1 MGAGRGTQGD
11 HVIAIYGYGDG
22 DGDGY
27 GHGDGSGDGH
37 GYGDGHGDGYGYGA
51 AGYPEQGIGGP
62 RAALASCAAREQI
75 EGASIADLIALA
87 VA

>member
-1 MGAGRGTQGD
+1 
-11 HVIAIYGYGDG
+11 VSAIYGDGYGDG
-22 DGDGY
+22 RRQHRRPDRPRYGSGY
-27 GHGDGSGDGH
+27 GDGH
-37 GYGDGHGDGYGYGA
+37 GYGHGHGDGDGYGYGA

>member
-1 MGAGRGTQGD
+1 
-11 HVIAIYGYGDG
+11 VSAIYGDGYGDG
-22 DGDGY
+22 RRQHRRPDRPRYGSGDGY
-27 GHGDGSGDGH
+27 G
-37 GYGDGHGDGYGYGA
+37 YGYGYGA